1 MAITRSKR
9 TKFVACHV
17 APDVKE
23 ELKETAHRL
32 GVSTSALVAE
42 AIDEKLEKLD
52 VEPPTSVPPSAA
64 TPASAVA
71 PKIEEI

>member
-1 MAITRSKR
+1 MSITRSKR

-52 VEPPTSVPPSAA
+52 VEPPAPAPAP
-64 TPASAVA
+64 TPASAA
-71 PKIEEI
+71 TPKIEEI